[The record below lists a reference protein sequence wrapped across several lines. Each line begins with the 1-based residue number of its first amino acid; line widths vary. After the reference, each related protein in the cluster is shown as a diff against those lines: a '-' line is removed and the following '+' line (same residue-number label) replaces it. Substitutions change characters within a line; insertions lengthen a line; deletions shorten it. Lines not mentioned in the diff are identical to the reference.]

1 MKYLIIITTL
11 LLAGCEGHYRY
22 PCQDPANWDKK
33 ECNNEVCKAE
43 GTCTGDVLGRNYSPK
58 TESLEQSLDND
69 QSELNNSDNTDDFAK
84 HTEPKPKKDNNVKQE
99 VNTEVETQQE
109 DLNRDV
115 LDDQEAELTM
125 DTIVET
131 SEHNEAAK

>member
-1 MKYLIIITTL
+1 MKYILLLSIL

-33 ECNNEVCKAE
+33 ECNNEICKAE
-43 GTCTGDVLGRNYSPK
+43 GTCTSDVLGRNYEPK
-58 TESLEQSLDND
+58 VESVEQSLDTN
-69 QSELNNSDNTDDFAK
+69 QPELNNSENTDDFAK
-84 HTEPKPKKDNNVKQE
+84 HTEPKPKKDEVEKQE
-99 VNTEVETQQE
+99 VNTDVETQQE
-109 DLNRDV
+109 DLSRDV
-115 LDDQEAELTM
+115 LNNEEAELTM